1 MNYVVNK
8 EQYDKVVFKLLYSL
22 FGKLTYSKIEDKSY
36 IEIFDKYGNNFSDIW
51 LDDDTS
57 ALTKGCKNELSLRY
71 NESYEIF
78 SFFPVV
84 KKKRFAKLLAL
95 YVEKNT
101 GIKIDCVNYA
111 TDFRT
116 VKDDYGDDILNHSS
130 IIYSTKKKKFK

>member
-1 MNYVVNK
+1 MNYVVSK

-22 FGKLTYSKIEDKSY
+22 FGKLTYLKTEERGY

-51 LDDDTS
+51 LDDDGS
-57 ALTKGCKNELSLRY
+57 AITKGCKNELSLRY
-71 NESYEIF
+71 SESYEIF
-78 SFFPVV
+78 RFFPVV

-111 TDFRT
+111 TDFIKA
-116 VKDDYGDDILNHSS
+116 KDDYGDDILNHSS

>member
-51 LDDDTS
+51 LDDDSS

-130 IIYSTKKKKFK
+130 FTYSTKKKKFK

>member
-1 MNYVVNK
+1 MNYVVSK

-22 FGKLTYSKIEDKSY
+22 FGKLTYLKSEERGY

-51 LDDDTS
+51 LDDDGS
-57 ALTKGCKNELSLRY
+57 AITKGCKNELSLRY
-71 NESYEIF
+71 SESYEIF
-78 SFFPVV
+78 RFFPVV

-111 TDFRT
+111 TDFIKA
-116 VKDDYGDDILNHSS
+116 KDDYGDDILNHSS

>member
-22 FGKLTYSKIEDKSY
+22 FGKLTYLKTEERGY

-51 LDDDTS
+51 LDDDGS
-57 ALTKGCKNELSLRY
+57 AITKGCKNELSLRY
-71 NESYEIF
+71 SASYEIF
-78 SFFPVV
+78 RFFPVV

-111 TDFRT
+111 TEFIKI
-116 VKDDYGDDILNHSS
+116 KDDYGNDMINHSS

>member
-22 FGKLTYSKIEDKSY
+22 FGKLTYLKTEERGY

-51 LDDDTS
+51 LDDDGS
-57 ALTKGCKNELSLRY
+57 AITKGCKNELSLRY
-71 NESYEIF
+71 GESYDIF
-78 SFFPVV
+78 RFFPVV

-111 TDFRT
+111 TDFIKA
-116 VKDDYGDDILNHSS
+116 KDDYGDDILNHSS

>member
-22 FGKLTYSKIEDKSY
+22 FGKLTYLKTEEGGY

-51 LDDDTS
+51 FGS
-57 ALTKGCKNELSLRY
+57 AITKGCKNELSLRY
-71 NESYEIF
+71 SESYDIF
-78 SFFPVV
+78 RFFPVV

-111 TDFRT
+111 TDFIKA
-116 VKDDYGDDILNHSS
+116 KDDYGDDILNHSS

>member
-22 FGKLTYSKIEDKSY
+22 FGKLTYSKNDDRGY

-57 ALTKGCKNELSLRY
+57 ALTEGCKNELSLRY

-111 TDFRT
+111 TDFIKA
-116 VKDDYGDDILNHSS
+116 KDDYGDDILNHSS